1 MKYLEGHVKSRGYT
15 LIEIMVALAVFS
27 IFVVGVYEVYNNVH
41 DTWQSEEMKASAQ
54 QAGRATL
61 NYMQRDLMMA
71 GYRSADYNTFF
82 HGSSGIKGAANKIVL
97 ANVSSICFD
106 RYMDDIGDNRLV
118 MYSFS
123 NGALYRNVYTQYND
137 TTKMPATLDT
147 THFVANQKVADNI
160 SQLKFLYYKIDTT
173 GTVTPCTDSDLQTSS
188 LMRSASTP
196 PGPTV
201 IAKIHVIM
209 VQRSEKKDPRTGNYY
224 YVTNDITVTPVNL
237 RTTETVGDKSAPAI
251 PTGLNVV
258 DSQACSSLKCKWN
271 ANTDPDLAGYA
282 IQWGRDPSGAELP
295 SPITIPLSALPDK
308 SHPSYTINGLV
319 ITQKHPAVPGTVNT
333 YYVSV
338 CAYDVSGNYSHYCA
352 QVSGNPDPSITAF
365 GSNNDTTVNVL
376 PPSAGPT
383 NLKAYN
389 IIDDPSVGQNQ
400 VKLTWTSSP
409 DASTGYRLY
418 RITGSSGFTY
428 PIANSYLIA
437 DETTLTSG
445 VTSYI
450 DKDASLVT
458 CQDYTYALCSVN
470 CDPTLVQDY
479 TSPQFSTIV
488 KDPTNTEDTT
498 PPDITGTRP
507 GWKRIFINLKNPV
520 RTAYDADFLYT
531 MVYFNEGDISP
542 VDMNPDSPT
551 YGQQVAGSVIPN
563 SDCGVPGRFQ
573 TSGTVPTIIF
583 SDPTIP
589 AKDPPDLDNGQNYTL
604 VAVSYYKCRGIKT
617 ASNVSQTLT
626 TLCGDD
632 TDFPGAPPMKDSLGN
647 TALATVTGGGC
658 IYSPFGTAVEYNMP
672 IQLNW
677 TYSLQNQIY
686 DYAGLYIYKK
696 NHTDTNWTYMTGPV
710 WTGPILDANVVA
722 GNQYDYMFKLADCAY
737 VNASATAQ
745 TTPCG
750 PSIPSAGPPDY
761 GYACDITA
769 DADAV
774 VLKGLAPGDIQ
785 KQAGGV
791 VNTFGTATSINGSFY
806 HNAVKFNINNT
817 ANCDVKLTSLDN
829 ITWDNPA
836 AYLKTVTIGP
846 SAGNTTAYTY
856 SLAVPGGS
864 PLLSDGLHR
873 TATVN
878 GLNALLQDHG
888 VPSVPSI
895 PIPVTFVFE
904 TGAGGVDQTV
914 DMRASNITL
923 NAEYTNS
930 STNETT
936 CARNSSVYITLGPSV
951 VGVAQDQPVN
961 PTFSYDVPGDSGTN
975 TAPNVVVNGG
985 LKVNVSGTALSNT
998 FRNTS
1003 SIPMSSVSLYY
1014 RTTDQGTANPPA
1026 PTGPTD
1032 PAWTCL
1038 PMALSST
1045 SSNLYTLFN
1054 GTDNRI
1060 PTLEGDRIWYYI
1072 VAKDADGN
1080 FDRAPEPEN
1089 GYYTY
1094 DQKSFSVCDETPSAP
1109 VLTNPPTLSGGP
1121 TTYSVTLNWTLPGGG
1136 STTGTYLDG
1145 NIIGAIQPDPITY
1158 DVYKKIGNGTWSI
1171 PTGGGDLTTLTWTDP
1186 SVTQS
1191 TEYKVVAKNSCS
1203 SPGPNISPDSNLAAV
1218 CLGTGLTRVD
1228 LAPSSA
1234 VITMNWSTGVGNKV
1248 PVNFDVFK
1256 CSAVGI
1262 SHADITMTVSSA
1274 GGGSQD
1280 ITLKEDGVS
1289 GYFYLNG
1296 SAHTPMQ
1303 ITAQSSLFGPGVQGA
1318 TTMTNLADT
1327 VTFTDDNTGVYST
1340 LTVNTDPACNTPK
1353 QVTGANLSVSGNNVT
1368 VNWTAV
1374 TNNTDGSTMNDL
1386 SGYNIYVTEPGQ
1398 LPALVGSVSKATLSY
1413 GFKKNSYPSGSEV
1426 QVSAVDSAGNIGA
1439 MSTALQFN

>member
-1 MKYLEGHVKSRGYT
+1 MKYPEGQARKGGFT

-41 DTWQSEEMKASAQ
+41 DTWQSEELKASAQ

-71 GYRSADYNTFF
+71 GYRSADYNTPF
-82 HGSSGIKGAANKIVL
+82 HGSSAIKGAVNKIVL
-97 ANVSSICFD
+97 ANVNSICFD

-123 NGALYRNVYTQYND
+123 NGTLTRNVYTQYDD
-137 TTKMPATLDT
+137 TTMMPKNLDT

-160 SQLKFLYYKIDTT
+160 SQLKFLYSKIDQTT
-173 GTVTPCTDSDLQTSS
+173 GVLTPCTASDLQTST
-188 LMRSASTP
+188 LMRSATSPLGP
-196 PGPTV
+196 PPV
-201 IAKIHVIM
+201 IAKIQVII
-209 VQRSEKKDPRTGNYY
+209 VQRSEKKDPRTNNYY
-224 YVTNDITVTPVNL
+224 YVTNDITVTPVNM
-237 RTTETVGDKSAPAI
+237 RTTETVGDKIPPAI

-271 ANTDPDLAGYA
+271 ADTDGDLAGYV
-282 IQWGRDPSGAELP
+282 IQWGRDPSGAEVP

-308 SHPSYTINGLV
+308 SHPSYNINSLV
-319 ITQKHPAVPGTVNT
+319 VTQKHPAVPGTVNT

-352 QVSGNPDPSITAF
+352 PVSGNPDPSITAF
-365 GSNNDTTVNVL
+365 GSNNDTTINVL

-389 IIDDPSVGQNQ
+389 IIDDPTVGQNQ

-450 DKDASLVT
+450 DKDPTLVT

-498 PPDITGTRP
+498 APDITGTRP

-531 MVYFNEGDISP
+531 MIYYNEGTSYP
-542 VDMNPDSPT
+542 VIDTDPSSPT
-551 YGQQVAGSVIPN
+551 YGNLISGSTIPN

-583 SDPTIP
+583 SDANT
-589 AKDPPDLDNGQNYTL
+589 AALDPPDLDNGQNYSL
-604 VAVSYYKCRGIKT
+604 LAVSYYKCRGIKT

-737 VNASATAQ
+737 VNHPDSQNVA
-745 TTPCG
+745 CG
-750 PSIPSAGPPDY
+750 PSIPSAGPPTY

-774 VLKGLAPGDIQ
+774 VLSGLAPGDIQ

-914 DMRASNITL
+914 DMRASTITL

-936 CARNSSVYITLGPSV
+936 CARNSSVYITLGPSM

-985 LKVNVSGTALSNT
+985 LKVNVAGTALSNT

-1032 PAWTCL
+1032 PSWTCL
-1038 PMALSST
+1038 PMTLSST

-1072 VAKDADGN
+1072 VAKDTDGN

-1109 VLTNPPTLSGGP
+1109 VLSYTPSGS
-1121 TTYSVTLNWTLPGGG
+1121 SVTLNWTLPGGG
-1136 STTGTYLDG
+1136 SSTGTYTDG
-1145 NIIGAIQPDPITY
+1145 NTIGAIQPDPITY
-1158 DVYKKIGNGTWSI
+1158 DVYRRIGNGTWSI
-1171 PTGGGDLTTLTWTDP
+1171 PSGAGDLTARTWTDP

-1203 SPGPNISPDSNLAAV
+1203 SPGPNISPDSNFAV
-1218 CLGTGLTRVD
+1218 VCVGSVLTNVD
-1228 LAPSSA
+1228 LAPSS
-1234 VITMNWSTGVGNKV
+1234 VVLTSNWSTGVGNKV

-1256 CSAVGI
+1256 CSRANNLIPGET
-1262 SHADITMTVSSA
+1262 ITMTVSSTNS
-1274 GGGSQD
+1274 GQVQH
-1280 ITLKEDGVS
+1280 ITLTEDADTGT
-1289 GYFYLNG
+1289 FYLNG

-1303 ITAQSSLFGPGVQGA
+1303 ITSQGSSGSGVQVA
-1318 TTMTNLADT
+1318 TTMTNLSDT
-1327 VTFTDDNTGVYST
+1327 VTFTDDNSGASAT

-1353 QVTGANLSVSGNNVT
+1353 QVTGVAASFAGNNAT
-1368 VNWTAV
+1368 ITWSAV
-1374 TNNTDGSTMNDL
+1374 TKNTDGSTMNDL
-1386 SGYNIYVTEPGQ
+1386 SGYYVYIQEPGQ
-1398 LPALVGSVSKATLSY
+1398 SPALVGSVSAATLSY
-1413 GFKKNSYPSGSEV
+1413 GFKKNNYPSGSAV
-1426 QVSAVDSAGNIGA
+1426 QIQAVDSAGNKGA